1 MHALFEHLCK
11 QLGDRLRKRRVVLF
25 YDLRQEFEQLID
37 ELAPGAGPSA
47 GIERVRI
54 DGLEVHLARFKGSY
68 FAVRFDVED
77 LVAVDTPD
85 PLLIYLPGAERDPK
99 SSVLMELEKAGTTY
113 EPQLKRLARNV
124 LRQVYT
130 DGDIDEM
137 LKPEALGYQDVV
149 TYLRQAESGGQ
160 ASILKTIFGEAGSEA
175 ILVQWLADA
184 DHDTAI
190 GDKEATGELYR
201 LVEAR
206 LGLTL
211 ASPTRLAEARAKVL
225 RYVLV
230 NEFRSDLACE
240 PPASIGMLPTPPLKD
255 HLDRAREVAQRLRKE
270 FPERYVAIADQ
281 IEGELALG
289 HAAIDPACLGSI
301 DTFRFEE
308 KALLHHAGELAAAKR
323 FDESIAIVTARA
335 RSFWADRDVARQAQW
350 GACRVMAELGLAIER
365 VSASVGR
372 IGKDPAKWV
381 AAYTAEQGW
390 HQVDRLHRQLES
402 WIAQMDEEPEAET
415 ALGMLRRDYDE
426 LLKGMT
432 SGFVEALR
440 GGAWTVSGV
449 LHQTRV
455 YRECVEPM
463 PGRVAYFLVDALRF
477 EMGRELAD
485 QLQGALE
492 LSIRPAVAA
501 LPTITPV
508 GMAALLPGASSSFAV
523 VAGKSSAAAQI
534 EGNILTG
541 LVDRQ
546 KLFKAKHPDAADM
559 ALGELL
565 KDSAKRLA
573 SKLLDARFLI
583 VRSTEIDLLGEADGG
598 AIARHVMDT
607 AIGNIARA
615 VRKLAG
621 LGFGS
626 FVITADHGHLF
637 SLRREDDMKI
647 DPPGGR
653 PLEEHRRCWI
663 GYGGATPSAAVRV
676 PAAEFGYASD
686 LEFVF
691 PTTTGVFK
699 AGGGLAYHH
708 GGLSLQEVVVP
719 VITFRMRTQE
729 QKAPAG
735 ATVRLVELPAAI
747 TNRTF
752 VVRLQIEGDLLTQ
765 NGVAMRPLLIG
776 EGEQVGQAGMASVET
791 FDRTSGVVQVKPPGD
806 LEIGMMLK
814 NDACKAVRV
823 VIQDPA
829 TDAVLAQSDDIPVRL
844 GI

>member
-1 MHALFEHLCK
+1 VF
-11 QLGDRLRKRRVVLF
+11 
-25 YDLRQEFEQLID
+25 
-37 ELAPGAGPSA
+37 
-47 GIERVRI
+47 
-54 DGLEVHLARFKGSY
+54 
-68 FAVRFDVED
+68 
-77 LVAVDTPD
+77 
-85 PLLIYLPGAERDPK
+85 
-99 SSVLMELEKAGTTY
+99 
-113 EPQLKRLARNV
+113 
-124 LRQVYT
+124 RQVYT

-137 LKPEALGYQDVV
+137 LKPETLGYRDVV
-149 TYLRQAESGGQ
+149 AYLRQAESGGQ
-160 ASILKTIFGEAGSEA
+160 ASILKTIFGEAASEA
-175 ILVQWLADA
+175 ILVQWLADV

-190 GDKEATGELYR
+190 ADKEATGELYR

-206 LGLTL
+206 LGLAL
-211 ASPTRLAEARAKVL
+211 AASVALAEARARVL
-225 RYVLV
+225 RYILV
-230 NEFRSDLACE
+230 NEFRSDLSGE
-240 PPASIGMLPTPPLKD
+240 PPVSIGMVPTPSLKD
-255 HLDRAREVAQRLRKE
+255 QLDRVREVAQRLRKE

-281 IEGELALG
+281 VEDEHALP

-323 FDESIAIVTARA
+323 FDESMPITTARA
-335 RSFWADRDVARQAQW
+335 RSFWADRDVPRQAQW
-350 GACRVMAELGLAIER
+350 GACRLLAELGLAIER

-372 IGKDPAKWV
+372 MGKDPAKWV
-381 AAYTAEQGW
+381 AAYTAEEGW
-390 HQVDRLHRQLES
+390 HRVDRLHRQLES
-402 WIAQMDEEPEAET
+402 WMAQMDEEPEAER
-415 ALGMLRRDYDE
+415 ALGMLRREYDE
-426 LLKGMT
+426 LLKRMT

-440 GGAWTVSGV
+440 GAGWTVPGV

-477 EMGRELAD
+477 EMGRELKD

-492 LSIRPAVAA
+492 LTVRPAVAA

-508 GMAALLPGASSSFAV
+508 GMAALLPGASASFAV
-523 VAGKSSAAAQI
+523 VAGKSGVAAQI
-534 EGNILTG
+534 EGTVLTG
-541 LVDRQ
+541 SADRQ
-546 KLFKAKHPDAADM
+546 KLFKAKYPDAADI

-565 KDSAKRLA
+565 RDSVKKLA
-573 SKLLDARFLI
+573 SRLGSARLLM

-626 FVITADHGHLF
+626 FVIAADHGHLF

-647 DPPGGR
+647 DAPGGQ

-663 GYGGATPSAAVRV
+663 GYGGATPSAAMRV
-676 PAAEFGYASD
+676 SAADLGYDTD

-691 PTTTGVFK
+691 PTSTGVFK

-719 VITFRMRTQE
+719 VITFRMPTQE
-729 QKAPAG
+729 PKAPAG
-735 ATVRLVELPAAI
+735 ATVRLLECPAAV

-765 NGVAMRPLLIG
+765 DGVAMRPLLIG
-776 EGEQVGQAGMASVET
+776 GGEQVGQAGMASVEP
-791 FDRTSGVVQVKPPGD
+791 FDSASGIVTVKPPRD
-806 LEIGMMLK
+806 LHVGMMLK
-814 NDACKAVRV
+814 NDTCKALRV

>member
-1 MHALFEHLCK
+1 
-11 QLGDRLRKRRVVLF
+11 
-25 YDLRQEFEQLID
+25 
-37 ELAPGAGPSA
+37 
-47 GIERVRI
+47 
-54 DGLEVHLARFKGSY
+54 
-68 FAVRFDVED
+68 
-77 LVAVDTPD
+77 
-85 PLLIYLPGAERDPK
+85 
-99 SSVLMELEKAGTTY
+99 
-113 EPQLKRLARNV
+113 
-124 LRQVYT
+124 
-130 DGDIDEM
+130 
-137 LKPEALGYQDVV
+137 
-149 TYLRQAESGGQ
+149 
-160 ASILKTIFGEAGSEA
+160 
-175 ILVQWLADA
+175 
-184 DHDTAI
+184 
-190 GDKEATGELYR
+190 
-201 LVEAR
+201 
-206 LGLTL
+206 
-211 ASPTRLAEARAKVL
+211 VL

-230 NEFRSDLACE
+230 NEFRSDLSCE
-240 PPASIGMLPTPPLKD
+240 PPASIGMVPTPPLKD
-255 HLDRAREVAQRLRKE
+255 HIDRVREVAQRLRKE

-289 HAAIDPACLGSI
+289 HTAIDPACLGSI

-308 KALLHHAGELAAAKR
+308 KVLLHHAGELGAAKR
-323 FDESIAIVTARA
+323 FDESMAIVTARA

-350 GACRVMAELGLAIER
+350 GACRLMAELGLAIER
-365 VSASVGR
+365 VSASMR
-372 IGKDPAKWV
+372 RMGKDPARWI

-390 HQVDRLHRQLES
+390 HRVDRLHRQLES

-415 ALGMLRRDYDE
+415 ALGMLRREYDE
-426 LLKGMT
+426 LLKGMN

-440 GGAWTVSGV
+440 GGAWTVPEV

-492 LSIRPAVAA
+492 LSVRPAVAA

-523 VAGKSSAAAQI
+523 VAGRSGAAAQI
-534 EGNILTG
+534 EGTILPG
-541 LVDRQ
+541 SAERQ
-546 KLFKAKHPDAADM
+546 KLFKAKHPDAADI

-565 KDSAKRLA
+565 RDSAKKLA
-573 SKLLDARFLI
+573 SRFGDARFLI
-583 VRSTEIDLLGEADGG
+583 VRSTEIDQLGEADGG

-607 AIGNIARA
+607 GIGNIARA

-621 LGFGS
+621 IGFGS
-626 FVITADHGHLF
+626 FVIAADHGHLF

-647 DPPGGR
+647 DPPGGQ

-663 GYGGATPSAAVRV
+663 GYGGTTPSAAVRI
-676 PAAEFGYASD
+676 PAAELGYASD

-691 PTTTGVFK
+691 PTSTGVFK

-719 VITFRMRTQE
+719 VITFRMPTRE
-729 QKAPAG
+729 PKAPAG
-735 ATVRLVELPAAI
+735 ATVRLVNCPAAV

-765 NGVAMRPLLIG
+765 DGVAMRPLLIG
-776 EGEQVGQAGMASVET
+776 GGEQVGQAGMASVET
-791 FDRTSGVVQVKPPGD
+791 FDRTSGVVHVKPPGD
-806 LEIGMMLK
+806 LEVGMMLK
-814 NDACKAVRV
+814 NDTCKAVRV